1 MAEPF
6 IYDSHYQVD
15 KPLAF
20 LDLTI
25 ETALPASSSSDDALA
40 RRLTASAKKYPVWS
54 DGQLSAWKAN
64 DDQMRYWIG
73 NCHTTELLSRQNAYD
88 YWLMNFVWVEA
99 FSKTRNYWGEV
110 DKKQSEIVAMLLL
123 RWTWIFDAPLI
134 VGLARKIEE
143 IGECDVGALV
153 AKDAN
158 ANHVEDIFV
167 SAFAALRDSSNNVR
181 DRANYRAKRDEIAK
195 GFKYNTRRHKVCTH
209 FSLLAETGLTVEAGA
224 ARKLHPKLSKLL
236 QRFSSL
242 DEIVKTSMRPGPLGR
257 GTTLFVE
264 LIEQVFG
271 HKVNVI
277 EEIDDAYWAARLPKV
292 QRYWAQ
298 ITKWDR
304 KFLGI
309 RALAELFVVDS
320 LLTGKPVATPTSWQ
334 TYLSRRASV
343 APEELTVHVDRF
355 GRVEFLK
362 LNEVA

>member
-40 RRLTASAKKYPVWS
+40 RRLTAGAKRHPVRA
-54 DGQLSAWKAN
+54 DGQLAGWKAN

-73 NCHTTELLSRQNAYD
+73 NCHSTELLSRQNAYD
-88 YWLMNFVWVEA
+88 YWLMNFVWASA

-110 DKKQSEIVAMLLL
+110 DARRSGVVMLLLL
-123 RWTWIFDAPLI
+123 RWAWIFDAPLI
-134 VGLARKIEE
+134 MGIAKKIQE
-143 IGECDVGALV
+143 IGQCDVGALV
-153 AKDAN
+153 SKDAN
-158 ANHVEDIFV
+158 ANYVEEIFAA
-167 SAFAALRDSSNNVR
+167 AFAALREISTNVR
-181 DRANYRAKRDEIAK
+181 ERTTYRAKRDEIAK

-209 FSLLAETGLTVEAGA
+209 FSLLAESGLMVEVGGA
-224 ARKLHPKLSKLL
+224 KELHPGLAKLL
-236 QRFSSL
+236 QRFGSV
-242 DEIVKTSMRPGPLGR
+242 DEVVTATMRQGSLGR
-257 GTTLFVE
+257 GTPLYLE
-264 LIEQVFG
+264 LIERVFG
-271 HKVNVI
+271 HKGEVI
-277 EEIDDAYWAARLPKV
+277 EEIDDGYWAARLPEIS
-292 QRYWAQ
+292 RYWAQ
-298 ITKWDR
+298 IVKWDR

-320 LLTGKPVATPTSWQ
+320 LLAGKPVATPASWQ

-355 GRVEFLK
+355 GRIEFLK
-362 LNEVA
+362 LNESS